1 MENNSMHNITDAG
14 KREKIFEGMGGGGGG
29 ELDRAR
35 RRRQILVNIGNKRYY
50 DIIF

>member
-29 ELDRAR
+29 GTGSSKTKAPDPSEHW
-35 RRRQILVNIGNKRYY
+35 Q
-50 DIIF
+50 